1 MFLFSTYQIDGRAIV
16 SHFCINYFEIFNF
29 SLATAACPS
38 GWVMSA
44 SKTKCFAYIE
54 SSQSWNES
62 ETTCRNHFGHLAAVT
77 SFQEL
82 SFVQMLC
89 GNETAKGGCWI
100 GGRGM
105 NTGGGVGWKWSDDTS
120 NWDETL
126 ISMGAPNLNSN
137 CSNSSCAN
145 SDDFCTMVNNRTTS
159 LVAERCNTSR
169 AFICMR
175 VIGTAT
181 KIMIFNHQLPQL

>member
-1 MFLFSTYQIDGRAIV
+1 
-16 SHFCINYFEIFNF
+16 
-29 SLATAACPS
+29 
-38 GWVMSA
+38 
-44 SKTKCFAYIE
+44 
-54 SSQSWNES
+54 
-62 ETTCRNHFGHLAAVT
+62 
-77 SFQEL
+77 
-82 SFVQMLC
+82 MLC

-169 AFICMR
+169 AFICMH